1 MRSTAS
7 SVGRVICLSIIA
19 TAIAIA
25 SLSGTSADVLT
36 TFHGPALEGAH
47 RHDKHHKR
55 DRPKGTVWVVNRD
68 LGQLAIFDAG
78 TGKLL
83 KTLPVGAGA
92 HDICISER
100 ARKAYITAEADNA
113 VTAVDTET
121 LAKESIPVGPLPH
134 HLEPSHDG
142 RTIYVSLQ
150 SHPVAGAVGAPQYA
164 AIDTRDHSVTYM
176 PTSHNPAA
184 RSHGVTPERDK
195 LYVAHDT
202 GNELTGIDLETGDI
216 DFSIPNILRA
226 EEVVA
231 SRSGDELWV
240 SSRGD
245 ASVKRIDLDLD
256 IPAIT
261 ASVPVGVQ
269 PESMML
275 TPNERTL
282 VLSLRGSP
290 ASLGFVDTK
299 SVDTATPLVQLIPI
313 AGTGTFG
320 DLAVMTPN
328 GRYVFATFDSGLP
341 PNKGGIVVVDV
352 RTRQI
357 VNSWEYPGEG
367 RPHGIWYSKKAARF

>member
-7 SVGRVICLSIIA
+7 SVGRVTRLSIA

-25 SLSGTSADVLT
+25 SLAGTSAHVLT
-36 TFHGPALEGAH
+36 TFDSPLLEGAH
-47 RHDKHHKR
+47 GLGNR

-78 TGKLL
+78 TGELL
-83 KTLPVGAGA
+83 KTLQVGTGA

-121 LAKESIPVGPLPH
+121 LATESIAVSPLPH

-142 RTIYVSLQ
+142 LTIYVGLQ
-150 SHPVAGAVGAPQYA
+150 SHPVAGAVGAPRYA

-176 PTSHNPAA
+176 PTSDNANA
-184 RSHGVTPERDK
+184 RSHGVTPEKDK

-202 GNELTGIDLETGDI
+202 GNELTGIDLETGAI

-240 SSRGD
+240 SARGD
-245 ASVKRIDLDLD
+245 GLVKRIDLDLD

-290 ASLGFVDTK
+290 ANIGFVDTE
-299 SVDTATPLVQLIPI
+299 SVDTGTPLVQLIPI
-313 AGTGTFG
+313 AGAGTFG

-328 GRYVFATFDSGLP
+328 GRYVFATFDRGLP
-341 PNKGGIVVVDV
+341 PNKGGVVVVDV

>member
-1 MRSTAS
+1 MSSTAT
-7 SVGRVICLSIIA
+7 SVGRLTRVSLIA

-25 SLSGTSADVLT
+25 FLSGTSADVLT
-36 TFHGPALEGAH
+36 FGSPAHEGAH
-47 RHDKHHKR
+47 RHGKR

-78 TGKLL
+78 TGKIL
-83 KTLPVGAGA
+83 KTLKVGAGA

-100 ARKAYITAEADNA
+100 ARKAYIAAEADNA

-121 LAKESIPVGPLPH
+121 LATESIPVSPLPH

-142 RTIYVSLQ
+142 RTIYVSLA
-150 SHPVAGAVGAPQYA
+150 SHPAAGAAGAPQYA

-202 GNELTGIDLETGDI
+202 GNELTGIDLETGNI

-240 SSRGD
+240 SARGD
-245 ASVKRIDLDLD
+245 NSVKRIDLDLD
-256 IPAIT
+256 TPAVT

-275 TPNERTL
+275 TPSERTL

-290 ASLGFVDTK
+290 ASLGFVDTR
-299 SVDTATPLVQLIPI
+299 SVDTDTPLVQVLPI

-328 GRYVFATFDSGLP
+328 GRYVFATYDRGLP
-341 PNKGGIVVVDV
+341 PNKGGVVVVDV

-357 VNSWEYPGEG
+357 VNWWEYPGEG
-367 RPHGIWYSKKAARF
+367 RPHGIWYSKKGGRF

>member
-7 SVGRVICLSIIA
+7 SGGRARRLSIFVTAI
-19 TAIAIA
+19 AIAIA
-25 SLSGTSADVLT
+25 SLSGTSADVRAT
-36 TFHGPALEGAH
+36 VGSPALEGAH
-47 RHDKHHKR
+47 RRGNR

-68 LGQLAIFDAG
+68 LGQLAVFDAG
-78 TGKLL
+78 TGTLL

-92 HDICISER
+92 HDVCISER

-121 LAKESIPVGPLPH
+121 LATESIPVNALPH
-134 HLEPSHDG
+134 HCEPSDDG

-150 SHPVAGAVGAPQYA
+150 SHPVAGAVGAPQFA

-176 PTSHNPAA
+176 STSDNPAA

-231 SRSGDELWV
+231 SKSGDQLWV

-245 ASVKRIDLDLD
+245 GSVKRIDLDLD

-282 VLSLRGSP
+282 VLSMRASP

-299 SVDTATPLVQLIPI
+299 SVDTATPLVQVLPI

-328 GRYVFATFDSGLP
+328 GRYVFATFDRGLP
-341 PNKGGIVVVDV
+341 PNKGGVAVVDV

-357 VNSWEYPGEG
+357 VNWWEYPGEG

>member
-1 MRSTAS
+1 MRSTVS
-7 SVGRVICLSIIA
+7 SVGRVTRLPLIV

-25 SLSGTSADVLT
+25 CLSGTSAGVLA
-36 TFHGPALEGAH
+36 TFDSPTLEGAH
-47 RHDKHHKR
+47 RHGKR
-55 DRPKGTVWVVNRD
+55 DRPNGTVWVVNRD

-78 TGKLL
+78 TGNLL

-100 ARKAYITAEADNA
+100 VHRAYITAEANNA

-121 LAKESIPVGPLPH
+121 LVTESIPVSPLPH
-134 HLEPSHDG
+134 HIEPSHDG
-142 RTIYVSLQ
+142 RTIYVSLA
-150 SHPVAGAVGAPQYA
+150 SHPLPGAAGAPRYA

-176 PTSHNPAA
+176 TTSHNPAA
-184 RSHGVTPERDK
+184 RSHGVTPDRDK

-202 GNELTGIDLETGDI
+202 GNEVTGIDLETGDI
-216 DFSIPNILRA
+216 DFSIPNIPRA

-231 SRSGDELWV
+231 SKFGDELWV
-240 SSRGD
+240 SARGD
-245 ASVKRIDLDLD
+245 NSVKRIDLDTQT
-256 IPAIT
+256 IT

-275 TPNERTL
+275 TPSERTL

-290 ASLGFVDTK
+290 ASLGFVNTR
-299 SVDTATPLVQLIPI
+299 SVDTGTPTVQVIPI

-320 DLAVMTPN
+320 DLAVMAQN
-328 GRYVFATFDSGLP
+328 GRYVFATFDRGLP
-341 PNKGGIVVVDV
+341 PNKGGVVVVDV

>member
-7 SVGRVICLSIIA
+7 SVGHVTRLSIVT

-25 SLSGTSADVLT
+25 SLSGMSADVLT
-36 TFHGPALEGAH
+36 TFGAPALEGAR
-47 RHDKHHKR
+47 RHHNR

-68 LGQLAIFDAG
+68 LGELAIFDAG

-83 KTLPVGAGA
+83 KQLPVGAGA

-100 ARKAYITAEADNA
+100 SRKAYISAELDNA

-121 LAKESIPVGPLPH
+121 LATESIAVGPMPH

-142 RTIYVSLQ
+142 RTIYVSLA
-150 SHPVAGAVGAPQYA
+150 SHPLAGAVGAPQYA

-176 PTSHNPAA
+176 PTSNNPAA

-202 GNELTGIDLETGDI
+202 GNELTGIDLETGVI

-231 SRSGDELWV
+231 SRFGDELWV
-240 SSRGD
+240 SARGD
-245 ASVKRIDLDLD
+245 GSVKRIDLQTH
-256 IPAIT
+256 AIA

-275 TPNERTL
+275 TPTERTL

-290 ASLGFVDTK
+290 ASLSFVDTR
-299 SVDTATPLVQLIPI
+299 SADTVPPLVQTIPI

-328 GRYVFATFDSGLP
+328 GRYVFATYDRGLR
-341 PNKGGIVVVDV
+341 PNKGGVVLVDV

-357 VNSWEYPGEG
+357 VKSWEYPGEG

>member
-7 SVGRVICLSIIA
+7 SARRVARLSIIA
-19 TAIAIA
+19 AAIAIA

-36 TFHGPALEGAH
+36 TFGSPALEGAH
-47 RHDKHHKR
+47 RTSKR

-78 TGKLL
+78 TGEIL
-83 KTLPVGAGA
+83 KTLKVGAGA
-92 HDICISER
+92 HDVCISEQ
-100 ARKAYITAEADNA
+100 AHKAYITAESDNA

-121 LAKESIPVGPLPH
+121 LATESIAVSPLPH
-134 HLEPSHDG
+134 HLEPSLDG
-142 RTIYVSLQ
+142 RTIYVSLA
-150 SHPVAGAVGAPQYA
+150 SHPLPGAAGAPKYA

-176 PTSHNPAA
+176 STSNNTAA
-184 RSHGVTPERDK
+184 RSHGVTPQHDK

-202 GNELTGIDLETGDI
+202 GNELTGIDLETGVI

-240 SSRGD
+240 SARGD
-245 ASVKRIDLDLD
+245 GSVKRIDLDTQ
-256 IPAIT
+256 AIT

-275 TPNERTL
+275 TPTERTL
-282 VLSLRGSP
+282 VFSLRGSP
-290 ASLGFVDTK
+290 ANLGFVDTE
-299 SVDTATPLVQLIPI
+299 SIDTGTPLAQLIPI

-328 GRYVFATFDSGLP
+328 GHYVFVTYDRGLP
-341 PNKGGIVVVDV
+341 PNKGGVVVVDV

>member
-7 SVGRVICLSIIA
+7 SVGRVTGLSIA

-36 TFHGPALEGAH
+36 TVGSPALEGPH
-47 RHDKHHKR
+47 RHDG

-78 TGKLL
+78 TGTLL
-83 KTLPVGAGA
+83 KTLQVGTGA

-121 LAKESIPVGPLPH
+121 LATESIPVSPLPH

-142 RTIYVSLQ
+142 RTIYVGLQ
-150 SHPVAGAVGAPQYA
+150 SHPVAGAVGAPRYA

-184 RSHGVTPERDK
+184 RSHGVTPEKDK

-202 GNELTGIDLETGDI
+202 GNELTGIDLETGNI

-245 ASVKRIDLDLD
+245 GSVKRIDLDLD
-256 IPAIT
+256 TPAIT

-275 TPNERTL
+275 TPSERTL

-290 ASLGFVDTK
+290 ASLGFVDTR
-299 SVDTATPLVQLIPI
+299 SVDTGTPLVQLIPI

-328 GRYVFATFDSGLP
+328 GRYVFATYDRGLP
-341 PNKGGIVVVDV
+341 PNKGGVVVVDV